1 MSVSE
6 VLQKLMD
13 EAKLSQNE
21 LARRSG
27 VQQTAISKYVRGK
40 AQPGSEAVKK
50 LAKALKVT
58 AGELLGEP
66 PAARPFE
73 SLPLLGTTAAGTPID
88 PGGEDGQRLAFGDLF
103 RGDVAA
109 FKVQGRSMERL
120 GVLDGDWVIV
130 RRRPQADTNE
140 VVVVWVDGS
149 VTLKRLEIRRSRHGV
164 AEWWLL
170 GHGHQS
176 KPMRIDPDVPSCVVG
191 VYVGVVRK
199 V

>member
-1 MSVSE
+1 MSFSE
-6 VLQKLMD
+6 VLQRLMD
-13 EAKLSQNE
+13 AAKLSQNE

-27 VQQTAISKYVRGK
+27 IPQPTISKYIRGERS
-40 AQPGSEAVKK
+40 PGSEMVQK
-50 LAKALKVT
+50 LAAALKVS

-66 PAARPFE
+66 PAARPLD

-88 PGGEDGQRLAFGDLF
+88 PEGEEGQRLAFGDLF
-103 RGDVAA
+103 RGRVAA

-120 GVLDGDWVIV
+120 GILDGDYVIV
-130 RRRPQADTNE
+130 RRGPQADTGE
-140 VVVVWVDGS
+140 VVVAWVDGS
-149 VTLKRLEIRRSRHGV
+149 VTLKRLEVRRSRQRV

-176 KPMRIDPDVPSCVVG
+176 KPMRIDPDVPSCIVG